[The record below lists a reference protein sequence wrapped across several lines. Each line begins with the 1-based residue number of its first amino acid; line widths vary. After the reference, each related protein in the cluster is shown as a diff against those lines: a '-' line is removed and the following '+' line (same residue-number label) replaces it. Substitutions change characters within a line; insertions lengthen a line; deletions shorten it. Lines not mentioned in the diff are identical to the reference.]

1 MIVQLREGSLEALQ
15 SIFVTQAGVDT
26 GLSSAVLR
34 KDIMFVLLLCVQIIL
49 SARQVCPIQSANL
62 CS

>member
-34 KDIMFVLLLCVQIIL
+34 KDIMFVLPALCTDYPVSQA
-49 SARQVCPIQSANL
+49 SVPNTEC
-62 CS
+62 